1 MTEILSEGEGG
12 GEGGEGKQKPTQH
25 AQSKKTK
32 RRQKITPLRANDGT
46 MLMTIY
52 IYNIIYNII

>member
-1 MTEILSEGEGG
+1 MEILSEGEGG
-12 GEGGEGKQKPTQH
+12 DEGGEGKRKPPQH
-25 AQSKKTK
+25 SQSKKTK
-32 RRQKITPLRANDGT
+32 RWQKMGVTFANEGT